1 MKKVNKPLKK
11 TNCRQENTLK
21 KSNNVKKNLKHEKK
35 KVLRS
40 PISPR

>member
-11 TNCRQENTLK
+11 TNCRQENTLN

-35 KVLRS
+35 KKKKF
-40 PISPR
+40 